1 MTVTPS
7 ATVPRSSVVT
17 ARLSSAAILAYQILL
32 LAAIFIKPEVD
43 PTHKPVSEYAIGH
56 HGWVMVLAF
65 LMAALSYGCLLV
77 AVRPLVRGW
86 SGRIG
91 LVILAA
97 CVIGTIGVGVFVADP
112 VDTPLSHLTTRGT
125 VHAVSGLAAL
135 VLLPF
140 AALLITRDL
149 ARTVTGAASVL
160 RWTAWLPL
168 SGLVLH
174 WLVSFVVPP
183 EGWPPRFLFLT
194 YAVWILVLNT
204 QILSTRLRV
213 LRLPA

>member
-1 MTVTPS
+1 MTLTPS
-7 ATVPRSSVVT
+7 ATVPRSSAVT

-43 PTHKPVSEYAIGH
+43 PTHKPVSEYAIGR

-65 LMAALSYGCLLV
+65 LMAASSYACLLA
-77 AVRPLVRGW
+77 AVRPLVRGRA
-86 SGRIG
+86 GRIG
-91 LVILAA
+91 LAILAV

-112 VDTPLSHLTTRGT
+112 VDTPLSDLTTRGT

-149 ARTVTGAASVL
+149 ARTAAGAASVL
-160 RWTAWLPL
+160 RWAAWLPL

-174 WLVSFVVPP
+174 WLVSVVVPP

-194 YAVWILVLNT
+194 YALWILVLNA
-204 QILSTRLRV
+204 QILRIPRQA
-213 LRLPA
+213 RR